1 MKPLVI
7 FLTLLFLTSNAWAS
21 AQHGIEIHDPWI
33 REAPPTARVLAA
45 YLQLHNHDDKTRT
58 LVSVES
64 PAFKRVELHRSEE
77 KEGMATMTR
86 VEKIII
92 AAHGKVAFEPGSLH
106 IMLIDPV
113 TPLKAGDR
121 VNLNL
126 HFNDGSSLN
135 TSADVRRGGAGDKAH
150 HHDHGHDHHHDHDH
164 SMDMQKESHG
174 DMKKHEH

>member
-7 FLTLLFLTSNAWAS
+7 LLTLLFLASSAWAS
-21 AQHGIEIHDPWI
+21 AQHGIEIHDPWV

-64 PAFKRVELHRSEE
+64 PAFKRIELHRSEE
-77 KEGMATMTR
+77 KDGMATMTR
-86 VEKIII
+86 VTKIMI
-92 AAHGKVAFEPGSLH
+92 AAHGKVTFEPGSLH

-121 VNLNL
+121 INLSL
-126 HFNDGSSLN
+126 HFNDGSSLDI
-135 TSADVRRGGAGDKAH
+135 SADVRHGGASDETH
-150 HHDHGHDHHHDHDH
+150 HHGHDHEHA
-164 SMDMQKESHG
+164 MDSQKESHG
-174 DMKKHEH
+174 DMKKHAH